1 MARSLPEF
9 RVLSRVDIPIY
20 IRNIFPYILK
30 AINAQSDETSLPSA
44 WIQKQMYPNLVP
56 CSVHGVVHPYV
67 FFLSSLPLRILSPV
81 FVSSVVAFAL
91 SLLVIPV
98 L

>member
-1 MARSLPEF
+1 M
-9 RVLSRVDIPIY
+9 DIPIY
-20 IRNIFPYILK
+20 IGNIFPYILK
-30 AINAQSDETSLPSA
+30 AINAQSDETGLPSA
-44 WIQKQMYPNLVP
+44 WVQKEMYPNLVP
-56 CSVHGVVHPYV
+56 CSVHGVFHPYV

-81 FVSSVVAFAL
+81 FVSIVLAFPL